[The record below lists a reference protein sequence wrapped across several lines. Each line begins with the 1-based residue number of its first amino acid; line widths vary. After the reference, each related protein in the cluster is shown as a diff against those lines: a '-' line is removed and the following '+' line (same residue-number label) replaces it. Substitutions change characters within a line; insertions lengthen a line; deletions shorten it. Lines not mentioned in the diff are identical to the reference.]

1 MLRVVTEDGLTQVNK
16 LAQPMQVTMDIP
28 SILIDADVGVFD
40 VDLVTGRSTV
50 SPAWKTMIGL
60 DPDAEILPQQEWLER
75 IHPDDLPKVVAADEA
90 MFSGEAE
97 RSKSTFRIRHKDGH
111 YIWLQSNAGISA
123 RDASGMATRITGVHT
138 NVTEEMERELANDEF
153 VAMISHELRTPLTSV
168 LGALKMANSGS
179 LGELSGPIGNLLQLA
194 QRNSNRLLHLVNEL
208 LDFKSLENGNLSYE
222 MKALD
227 AREVASDATHSMEGY
242 LQDAQSIALIAPE
255 GDENLKICADVN
267 RLQQILAN
275 LLSNAAKFSPTQS
288 EITLELSNVDDM
300 LQFAVRDQGAGVP
313 DELEGRMFQRFT
325 QTNSGE
331 KRKFKS
337 TGLGL
342 SICKRMT
349 EDMNGKIGYFN
360 NEDGGAT
367 FWVRFPKQ
375 QS

>member
-1 MLRVVTEDGLTQVNK
+1 
-16 LAQPMQVTMDIP
+16 MDIP